1 MSYWTEHDNAVKI
14 IAFAGSVCLLQDH
27 LSQLLSGPRFLA
39 HLVLVVARPAGS
51 IAMWDATVMANGNLA
66 SGQRRTIS
74 RAAIAKTNLSSLRPI
89 DLTLAADGWCVR
101 VFHLEPLVRAASA
114 VQRAKPLADDALTAE
129 RASML
134 VDQRAVAVIGR
145 VERDPVVPFAQCPSK
160 MLLAFL
166 DAGFLNRLLLSS
178 DSTGA

>member
-1 MSYWTEHDNAVKI
+1 
-14 IAFAGSVCLLQDH
+14 
-27 LSQLLSGPRFLA
+27 
-39 HLVLVVARPAGS
+39 
-51 IAMWDATVMANGNLA
+51 MANGNLA

-114 VQRAKPLADDALTAE
+114 VRRAKPLADDALTAE

-166 DAGFLNRLLLSS
+166 DRA
-178 DSTGA
+178 